1 MSDCHAK
8 ALLEV
13 VLRKTFNGHSELSIF
28 EPVREICEVARNPV
42 HIGSEQF
49 PGLGEAVREWY
60 VLNQANLARVNW
72 SARNSCPRIVGNQ
85 RRDAVR
91 GDAYAKRSIDPP
103 RKGNYLCFVA
113 EVHKITENHK

>member
-13 VLRKTFNGHSELSIF
+13 VLRKTFNDHSELCIF
-28 EPVREICEVARNPV
+28 EQVGEICEVARNPV

-60 VLNQANLARVNW
+60 VLNQANLARVTW
-72 SARNSCPRIVGNQ
+72 RARNSLPRIVGNQ
-85 RRDAVR
+85 RNDDVR
-91 GDAYAKRSIDPP
+91 GDAYAQRRNTPQKSEAR
-103 RKGNYLCFVA
+103 RVR
-113 EVHKITENHK
+113 